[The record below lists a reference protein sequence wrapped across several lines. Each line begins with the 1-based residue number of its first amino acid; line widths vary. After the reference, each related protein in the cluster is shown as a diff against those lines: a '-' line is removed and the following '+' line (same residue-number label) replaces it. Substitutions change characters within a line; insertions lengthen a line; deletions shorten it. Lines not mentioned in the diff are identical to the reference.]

1 MFLMILKINQWKKRK
16 ARRTMI
22 MMLIIVMM
30 MITMIMRILIMK
42 MKMTMTISHLSK
54 GNQHLPEEV
63 VLGEAI
69 PVIDLR
75 ETTNLPFQIVT

>member
-1 MFLMILKINQWKKRK
+1 MIIILMLITVVITR
-16 ARRTMI
+16 MI
-22 MMLIIVMM
+22 MIV
-30 MITMIMRILIMK
+30 IMK
-42 MKMTMTISHLSK
+42 MFIIMMTTITHLIK

-75 ETTNLPFQIVT
+75 ETTNLPFQIVPIYEERF